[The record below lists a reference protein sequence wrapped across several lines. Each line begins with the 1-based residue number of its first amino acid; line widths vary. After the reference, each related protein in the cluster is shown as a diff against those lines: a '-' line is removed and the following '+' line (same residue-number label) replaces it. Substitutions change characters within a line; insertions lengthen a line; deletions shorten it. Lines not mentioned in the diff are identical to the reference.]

1 MRVLSYAGEGK
12 IILTT
17 EIKLKLHGKT
27 LNLSAIEEDLNN
39 GSGFS
44 FPVPHK
50 WRSYAETLTSFHS
63 GQISILLGG
72 DNHLVFPT

>member
-1 MRVLSYAGEGK
+1 MSYAGEGK

-44 FPVPHK
+44 FPVPRK
-50 WRSYAETLTSFHS
+50 
-63 GQISILLGG
+63 
-72 DNHLVFPT
+72 